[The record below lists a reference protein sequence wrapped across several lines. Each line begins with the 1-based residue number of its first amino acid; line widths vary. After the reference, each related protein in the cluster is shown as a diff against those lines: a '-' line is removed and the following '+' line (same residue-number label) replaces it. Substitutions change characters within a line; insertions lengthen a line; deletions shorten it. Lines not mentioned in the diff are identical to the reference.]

1 MNHKET
7 FMSETGLTTIQL
19 KKINK
24 SKVYHYIY
32 QQHTTSK
39 LQIVQELQMGLSTV
53 SQNLTLLEQDGYI
66 QRNGYFDSTGG
77 RKAQTIQIVP
87 DFRISI
93 GIGIL
98 KEMFHMTAI
107 DLYGHILDMET
118 ISLSYADTDA
128 YYKQMTEKIQAFI
141 TSHHY
146 DPQKILGISI
156 ATQGITSSDHTT
168 VTYGKILHNTGMN
181 VDHFSSRLPFA
192 CHLEHDSKSAAHLEL
207 WNHPELDS
215 AIVILLN
222 RNLGGA
228 IITDRHIHQ
237 GSTMHS
243 GTLEHMCVNPD
254 GPLCYCGNRGC
265 LETYCSA
272 DALEQASCMP
282 IPDFFHSLREISR
295 HTADTDTDAKKSSQI
310 SQIWEDYL
318 NHLAFAMKN
327 LNLIIDAPMILSGY
341 LASFLTEEDTQY
353 LLKQINAATPF
364 PLRKEQILVGTYGQ
378 YTQAV
383 GAALY
388 YVETFLNTL

>member
-1 MNHKET
+1 
-7 FMSETGLTTIQL
+7 MSETGLTTIQL

-53 SQNLTLLEQDGYI
+53 SQNLTLLEQEGYI

-181 VDHFSSRLPFA
+181 VDHFSSRLPFT

-272 DALEQASCMP
+272 DALEQASGMP

-378 YTQAV
+378 YTQAA